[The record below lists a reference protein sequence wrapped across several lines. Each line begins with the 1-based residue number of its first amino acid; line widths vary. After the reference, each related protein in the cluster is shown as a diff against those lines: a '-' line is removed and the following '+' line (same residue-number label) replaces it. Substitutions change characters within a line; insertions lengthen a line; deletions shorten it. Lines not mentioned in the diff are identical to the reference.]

1 MAYDAPDYGGGGVVL
16 VLGSE
21 GDGLRPRVAKACD
34 ELIALP
40 MLGAVESLGRERGGG
55 GAVVRDLAESASA
68 RLDKA
73 P

>member
-1 MAYDAPDYGGGGVVL
+1 MAYDAPDYRGGGVVL

-40 MLGAVESLGRERGGG
+40 MLGAGGVAGRERGRG
-55 GAVVRDLAESASA
+55 GAVVRDLAES
-68 RLDKA
+68 RGA
-73 P
+73 PS